1 MKSKNKK
8 LKFLTLVP
16 LSVCSLP
23 FVITSCNNTAVSNN
37 TTNDKFGV
45 IADSNNVNSENNI
58 SNNNTE
64 NSMNEANV
72 NNNNTENTENI
83 KTIDNTAAYNS
94 NKEENTSTKE
104 NSINNNMDNDA
115 PQNSQEIENNNIDN
129 NSANKEIE
137 KQDTSISSDNYTNIN
152 NETNKTE
159 EIQNNENNL
168 SNTEKDENK
177 ENSEVHNSDENS
189 NTEDN
194 INGNEIDEQEE
205 NVDSTDSET
214 NEVTEDQP
222 VNKNETESDQNN
234 EESTDNEPDVT
245 DSDDKV
251 FKGRGLDPTNNSNNT
266 DTVNNSESNAEQP
279 KESINVSENNDT
291 ANNNQNE
298 QLNESSK
305 YLVPQAYELSKSN
318 TLFTID
324 KTKINELINKL
335 EQIISDNTSPKNAIR
350 VENGKL
356 TFKQKNNSKQI
367 DIPAISINSDLNPSV
382 IKTHGTNT
390 IGWDNFSGNTKGLFV
405 EKISEG
411 NFNIKWQLKLSDGS
425 FSNEIFTLTISN
437 SVIQDNANDINV
449 ESPKN
454 NNNHSS
460 ESDKPQENKSA
471 ENERN
476 IENNRPIT
484 NSNKV
489 RIGFWNVLNFG
500 DDAPNYKY
508 EALAS
513 VIYKNNYDLVGLVE
527 VDGKNAVNNL
537 VSKLNEL
544 YKTDK
549 YDYLQTDKKVGH
561 KSLSS
566 RSNVPEYASFI
577 YNKQLLK
584 ALPFENN
591 QKVLVY
597 DNSTWNNF
605 GETNSLKARGYMRPP
620 AGVKFE
626 TLGNIKN
633 NFTYV
638 ISHFDSPGKDTKN
651 KEGSHKTIRGGGAQE
666 ITEALNLKNAMD
678 WFDIKDGANDDLIFA
693 GDTNI
698 IRGKESEAFAP
709 ILNSYESLLAD
720 TAKNS
725 TSLSKTMNVYSEPY
739 DKIFIKSDLTYTQ
752 GNKYDLFRF
761 PNNDYAFGNINSFNQ
776 WQKIVESNGK
786 KYKAKADYIRSAIS
800 DHTTVWFDLF
810 LNPNDQN

>member
-16 LSVCSLP
+16 LSICALP
-23 FVITSCNNTAVSNN
+23 FVITSCNNATESNN
-37 TTNDKFGV
+37 TTNDKFGDLV
-45 IADSNNVNSENNI
+45 DSNNDNGKNNI
-58 SNNNTE
+58 NNNIE
-64 NSMNEANV
+64 NSMNNANT
-72 NNNNTENTENI
+72 NNNKNIENTEST
-83 KTIDNTAAYNS
+83 KTIDNTVVNNL
-94 NKEENTSTKE
+94 NKEENATKKE
-104 NSINNNMDNDA
+104 NAINNKDNDA
-115 PQNSQEIENNNIDN
+115 TQTSQV
-129 NSANKEIE
+129 
-137 KQDTSISSDNYTNIN
+137 

-159 EIQNNENNL
+159 EIQNNENALN
-168 SNTEKDENK
+168 NTEKDENSEVDNNHEISNTEASPK
-177 ENSEVHNSDENS
+177 ENEIGNQEKDSNNKELENTDENDNSINSETIADNEDQSTDKKETELDQSNENSIEPSDNQSDIVAESENKEVEYTNSENSINSNNNSDENNS
-189 NTEDN
+189 NEPNEEESNKT
-194 INGNEIDEQEE
+194 IN
-205 NVDSTDSET
+205 DSENT
-214 NEVTEDQP
+214 NP
-222 VNKNETESDQNN
+222 KSDLTN
-234 EESTDNEPDVT
+234 D
-245 DSDDKV
+245 DS
-251 FKGRGLDPTNNSNNT
+251 
-266 DTVNNSESNAEQP
+266 E
-279 KESINVSENNDT
+279 
-291 ANNNQNE
+291 NNNQNE

-318 TLFTID
+318 TLFIVD

-335 EQIISDNTSPKNAIR
+335 EQIVSNNASPTNAIK

-367 DIPAISINSDLNPSV
+367 DIPEITINSDLNPTV

-390 IGWDNFSGNTKGLFV
+390 IGWDNFRGNTKGLYV
-405 EKISEG
+405 DKISEG
-411 NFNIKWQLKLSDGS
+411 NFDIKWQLKLSNGS
-425 FSNEIFTLTISN
+425 FSSEIFTLTISN
-437 SVIQDNANDINV
+437 SDSQNNSNYGNV
-449 ESPKN
+449 ETSQN
-454 NNNHSS
+454 NDN
-460 ESDKPQENKSA
+460 ESLETTKPQENKPSKNDA
-471 ENERN
+471 N
-476 IENNRPIT
+476 IQNNTPAI

-786 KYKAKADYIRSAIS
+786 KYKAKADYVRSAIS